1 MLGHIVQTHRTRRGD
16 AGIPLWT
23 LFCDNWGET
32 AVAAEILGLEQG
44 GTGHES
50 RSAQEGAFG
59 AVGISGL
66 GRLAPVAE
74 AVSDGP
80 VMAAVHA
87 VEAGDAAARIHL
99 VLCGIYAGGLA
110 LPVAE
115 MAAHAFAGVYFRAEE
130 RIAGNAA
137 QYGTDRAYIVTPAAA
152 AHPGEYDEHDEGQQR
167 DDEQRKTAQP
177 YLFIIEGV

>member
-1 MLGHIVQTHRTRRGD
+1 M
-16 AGIPLWT
+16 
-23 LFCDNWGET
+23 
-32 AVAAEILGLEQG
+32 
-44 GTGHES
+44 
-50 RSAQEGAFG
+50 
-59 AVGISGL
+59 
-66 GRLAPVAE
+66 
-74 AVSDGP
+74 
-80 VMAAVHA
+80 MAAVHA